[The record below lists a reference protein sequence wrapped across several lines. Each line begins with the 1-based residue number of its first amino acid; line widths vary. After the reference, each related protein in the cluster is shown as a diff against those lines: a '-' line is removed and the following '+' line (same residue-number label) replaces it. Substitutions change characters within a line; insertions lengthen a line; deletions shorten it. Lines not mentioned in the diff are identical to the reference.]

1 MKNLSL
7 IIQARMGSHRL
18 PGKILRKIE
27 NKTLLDWVIKRVKK
41 SKKIKKIIL
50 ATTKNEKDNILQ
62 QIAYK
67 NKISFFRGQ
76 NQDVLGRFY
85 KAAKTHKSEVIIRV
99 CADNPF
105 IDFKLIDLLIDKFK
119 SKKYDYICNHQN
131 RLNSKYADGFGAEI
145 FSLELL
151 QKLFN
156 YAKTKAQR
164 EHVTQYVWE
173 NKKKFRILAMQ
184 APKSLAY
191 PSLKFDIN
199 TSKDLNYIKKF
210 VKANKINLLST
221 ARDIVRYKL
230 KENKQRRLNYE

>member
-1 MKNLSL
+1 
-7 IIQARMGSHRL
+7 MGSHRL
-18 PGKILRKIE
+18 PGKILKKIAD
-27 NKTLLDWVIKRVKK
+27 KSLLDWVIKRVKK

-50 ATTKNEKDNILQ
+50 ATTKNKKDDILQ
-62 QIAYK
+62 EIASR
-67 NKISFFRGQ
+67 NKIFCFRGQ

-85 KAAKTHKSEVIIRV
+85 NAAKTHGSEVIVRV

-105 IDFKLIDLLIDKFK
+105 IDCRLIDLLVEKFK

-156 YAKTKAQR
+156 YAKKKAQR

-191 PSLKFDIN
+191 PGFKFDIN
-199 TSKDLNYIKKF
+199 TSRDLSYIKKF
-210 VKANKINLLST
+210 VRANKINLLST
-221 ARDIVRYKL
+221 ASDIIKYKL
-230 KENKQRRLNYE
+230 KEKNQRRLNYG

>member
-1 MKNLSL
+1 MKNSSV

-18 PGKILRKIE
+18 PGKILKKIA
-27 NKTLLDWVIKRVKK
+27 NKSLLDWVIKRVKK

-50 ATTKNEKDNILQ
+50 ATTKNKKDDILQ
-62 QIAYK
+62 EIANR
-67 NKISFFRGQ
+67 NKIFFFRGQ

-85 KAAKTHKSEVIIRV
+85 KAAKTHGSEVIVRV

-105 IDFKLIDLLIDKFK
+105 IDCKLIDLLIEKFK

-131 RLNSKYADGFGAEI
+131 KLNSRYADGFGAEI

-156 YAKTKAQR
+156 DVKKKGHR

-173 NKKKFRILAMQ
+173 NKKKFRILALQ

-199 TSKDLNYIKKF
+199 TLRDLNYIKKF

-221 ARDIVRYKL
+221 ASDIVKYKL
-230 KENKQRRLNYE
+230 KENKPKEVKL

>member
-1 MKNLSL
+1 MRNSSV
-7 IIQARMGSHRL
+7 IIQARMGSQRL
-18 PGKILRKIE
+18 PGKILKKIA
-27 NKTLLDWVIKRVKK
+27 NNSLLDWVIKRVKK

-50 ATTKNEKDNILQ
+50 ATTKNKKDDILQ
-62 QIAYK
+62 EIANR
-67 NKISFFRGQ
+67 NKIFFFRGQ

-85 KAAKTHKSEVIIRV
+85 KAAKTHGSEVIVRV

-105 IDFKLIDLLIDKFK
+105 IDCKLIDLLIEKFK

-131 RLNSKYADGFGAEI
+131 RLNSRYADGFGAEI

-156 YAKTKAQR
+156 DAKKKTHR

-173 NKKKFRILAMQ
+173 NKKKFRILALQ

-199 TSKDLNYIKKF
+199 TFKDLNYIKKF
-210 VKANKINLLST
+210 VSANKINLLST
-221 ARDIVRYKL
+221 AGDIIKYKL
-230 KENKQRRLNYE
+230 KENKLKEVKP

>member
-1 MKNLSL
+1 MRNSSV
-7 IIQARMGSHRL
+7 IIQARMGSQRL
-18 PGKILRKIE
+18 PGKILKKIA
-27 NKTLLDWVIKRVKK
+27 NNSLLDWVIKRVKK

-50 ATTKNEKDNILQ
+50 ATTKNKKDDILQ
-62 QIAYK
+62 EIANR
-67 NKISFFRGQ
+67 NKIFFFRGQ

-85 KAAKTHKSEVIIRV
+85 KAAKTHGSEVIVRV

-105 IDFKLIDLLIDKFK
+105 IDCKLIDLLIEKFK

-131 RLNSKYADGFGAEI
+131 RLNSRYADGFGAEI

-156 YAKTKAQR
+156 DAKKKTHR

-173 NKKKFRILAMQ
+173 NKKKFRILALQ

-199 TSKDLNYIKKF
+199 TFKDLNYIKKF
-210 VKANKINLLST
+210 VSANKINLLST
-221 ARDIVRYKL
+221 AGDIIRYKL
-230 KENKQRRLNYE
+230 KENKLKEVKP

>member
-1 MKNLSL
+1 MKNLSV

-18 PGKILRKIE
+18 PGKILKKIA
-27 NKTLLDWVIKRVKK
+27 NNSLLDWVIKRVKK

-50 ATTKNEKDNILQ
+50 ATTKNEKDDILQ
-62 QIAYK
+62 EIASR
-67 NKISFFRGQ
+67 NKIFFFRGQ

-85 KAAKTHKSEVIIRV
+85 KAAKTHGAEVVVRV

-105 IDFKLIDLLIDKFK
+105 IDRKLIDLLIEKFK

-156 YAKTKAQR
+156 NAKKKAQR
-164 EHVTQYVWE
+164 EHVTQYVWD
-173 NKKKFRILAMQ
+173 NKKKFRILALQ

-199 TSKDLNYIKKF
+199 TLKDLNYIKKF
-210 VKANKINLLST
+210 VRANKISLLST
-221 ARDIVRYKL
+221 ASDIVKYKL
-230 KENKQRRLNYE
+230 KENKPKEVKL

>member
-1 MKNLSL
+1 MRNSSV
-7 IIQARMGSHRL
+7 IIQARMGSQRL
-18 PGKILRKIE
+18 PGKILKKIA
-27 NKTLLDWVIKRVKK
+27 NNSLLDWVIKRVKK

-50 ATTKNEKDNILQ
+50 ATTKNKKDDILQ
-62 QIAYK
+62 EIANR
-67 NKISFFRGQ
+67 NKIFFFRGQ

-85 KAAKTHKSEVIIRV
+85 KAAKTHGSEVIVRV

-105 IDFKLIDLLIDKFK
+105 IDCKLIDLLIEKFK

-131 RLNSKYADGFGAEI
+131 RLNSRYADGFGAEI

-156 YAKTKAQR
+156 DAKKKTHR
-164 EHVTQYVWE
+164 EHVTQYVRE
-173 NKKKFRILAMQ
+173 NKKKFRILALQ

-199 TSKDLNYIKKF
+199 TFKDLNYIKKF
-210 VKANKINLLST
+210 VSANKINLLST
-221 ARDIVRYKL
+221 AGDIIRYKL
-230 KENKQRRLNYE
+230 KENKLKAVKP